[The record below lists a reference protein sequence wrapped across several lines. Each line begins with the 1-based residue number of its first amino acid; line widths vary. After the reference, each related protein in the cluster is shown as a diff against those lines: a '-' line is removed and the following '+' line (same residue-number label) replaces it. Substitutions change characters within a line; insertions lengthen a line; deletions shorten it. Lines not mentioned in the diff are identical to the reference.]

1 MPTKKL
7 YNSAVKTHIG
17 ASLLIKT
24 MQIYSY
30 TQLSPTLRQRLLN
43 GISDLYQVAFRDTTD
58 SQETVRAMCRQ
69 ANLILGNPPAECM
82 AETDSAL
89 VFWQLDSAGFD
100 KYRHLRLS
108 GKAANMGD
116 WFARPCAETIVGG
129 LAALYRGI
137 DTLTLLK
144 QDKQWVGHDL
154 RPRLRLLDR
163 QHVIVLGSGTI
174 GTATRSILAGYRCTV
189 RTLARTS
196 PEAELRSREELLDAL
211 PEVDILVN
219 TLPGTADRFVDREV
233 LEAMK
238 PGSVYAN
245 VGRGNTT
252 DEAVL
257 IELLQNGHLSG
268 AVLDVTEREPLAE
281 DNPLWGMSNVIL
293 TQHTGGGQADE
304 DVGKVDLFVRNV
316 RNIEENAAIESEI
329 DLSRG
334 Y

>member
-1 MPTKKL
+1 
-7 YNSAVKTHIG
+7 
-17 ASLLIKT
+17 
-24 MQIYSY
+24 MQIYVH
-30 TQLSPTLRQRLLN
+30 TLLGDSLRKRLLE
-43 GISDLYQVAFRDTTD
+43 GVPDQASVEFREADT
-58 SQETVRAMCRQ
+58 SEQAAREKCRQ
-69 ANLILGNPPAECM
+69 ARMILGNPPADWLEQAP
-82 AETDSAL
+82 AEL
-89 VFWQLDSAGFD
+89 EFWQLDSAGFD

-108 GKAANMGD
+108 CKAANMSD

-129 LAALYRGI
+129 LVAFYRGL

-144 QDKQWVGHDL
+144 QENKWVGHAL

-163 QHVIVLGSGTI
+163 QKVIVLGSGTI
-174 GTATRSILAGYRCTV
+174 GTAARAILAGFRCEV

-196 PEAELRSREELLDAL
+196 PEAELHSKEELLEAL
-211 PEVDILVN
+211 PEVDILLN

-233 LEAMK
+233 IGAMK

-252 DEAVL
+252 DEDAL
-257 IELLQNGHLSG
+257 IEALQSGALSG
-268 AVLDVTEREPLAE
+268 AVLDVTDTEPLPE
-281 DNPLWGMSNVIL
+281 DSLLWNLTNVIL

-304 DVGKVDLFVRNV
+304 DVGKVDLFLRNLKNLAQNTPLEGEV
-316 RNIEENAAIESEI
+316 